1 MKEYKVIA
9 LSVGGLNNK
18 IFNSGDTVNDKQ
30 FVQGHAEKLV
40 EQGFLTPLH
49 LTKDVELSEEIN
61 EVADTE
67 KPVKITKS
75 NTKK

>member
-61 EVADTE
+61 EVADIE

>member
-1 MKEYKVIA
+1 MKEYIVIA

-40 EQGFLTPLH
+40 EQGFLTPLQP
-49 LTKDVELSEEIN
+49 TKEVEVKEEIN
-61 EVADTE
+61 EAVDVE
-67 KPVKITKS
+67 KPKVAKGKKS
-75 NTKK
+75 K

>member
-40 EQGFLTPLH
+40 EQGFLKPLQP
-49 LTKDVELSEEIN
+49 TKDVEVSEEIN
-61 EVADTE
+61 EVADIE

>member
-18 IFNSGDTVNDKQ
+18 IFNSGDIVNDKQ

-40 EQGFLTPLH
+40 EQGFLKPLH
-49 LTKDVELSEEIN
+49 HTKEVEVKEEIN
-61 EVADTE
+61 EVVDAE
-67 KPVKITKS
+67 KPKATK
-75 NTKK
+75 NKKYK

>member
-1 MKEYKVIA
+1 MKQYIVIA

-40 EQGFLTPLH
+40 EQGFLKPLQP
-49 LTKDVELSEEIN
+49 TKDVELSEEIN
-61 EVADTE
+61 EVADIE

>member
-1 MKEYKVIA
+1 MKEYIVIA

-18 IFNSGDTVNDKQ
+18 IFNSGDIVNDKQ

-49 LTKDVELSEEIN
+49 IAKYVEVSEEIN
-61 EVADTE
+61 EAIDVE
-67 KPVKITKS
+67 KPMKITKS